1 MAVLRAYASLR
12 ADPALIRLLVGE
24 FVSSIGDWLYLVA
37 ILVVVYERSNDATI
51 LGIVGAARVLPYVFF
66 SVPAGY
72 IADHYDRRL
81 VLLSTDIARGSI
93 MVALAILVA
102 VDAPLVA
109 IVGLAILATC
119 FSSFFGPTIGAFLP
133 TLVGDESRLGPAN
146 SAWASLDNIAF
157 IVGPAVGG
165 LLIAASG
172 LSLAFALNAVSFA
185 IVAVILWR
193 LPSGARNPAAAADA
207 RAPAG
212 GSAEGDGIPAPSDG
226 TGESGATRQPPVSD
240 DTSRPGPERGYVLPL
255 IGLGTLNVVGS
266 FAFGGLSVL
275 TVVLAGSVFGSGE
288 SATGYLN
295 AAIGVG
301 GVVGAIVA
309 GGLVLRRSLAPAL
322 VAGAV
327 ILAVGLAALGVVGSL
342 APALVGM
349 AVASLGSI
357 TVEVVDATIFQRVVP
372 DAIRGRA
379 LGAIATVAMLAYSGG
394 AFAVPALSGPI
405 GVSGI
410 LIGSAVAVLIAAA
423 FAGVTIG
430 SAGTRAADPDE
441 DVLRRVAGLPVF
453 AGVGPARFEAILA
466 RRRIHEVGAGEAIIR
481 QGDPADRFFVI
492 LDGEFDVSRSEAP
505 GAPAEHL
512 RTLGVDDV
520 FGELGLL
527 TGEPRS
533 ATVAARTDGR
543 LLELEGSD
551 FLELVGSGPD
561 LSSRLLGLYRGAPAS
576 SLRGISPAGK
586 DS

>member
-1 MAVLRAYASLR
+1 AGAPVETT
-12 ADPALIRLLVGE
+12 GE
-24 FVSSIGDWLYLVA
+24 TG
-37 ILVVVYERSNDATI
+37 
-51 LGIVGAARVLPYVFF
+51 P
-66 SVPAGY
+66 
-72 IADHYDRRL
+72 
-81 VLLSTDIARGSI
+81 STGH
-93 MVALAILVA
+93 
-102 VDAPLVA
+102 
-109 IVGLAILATC
+109 T
-119 FSSFFGPTIGAFLP
+119 
-133 TLVGDESRLGPAN
+133 
-146 SAWASLDNIAF
+146 
-157 IVGPAVGG
+157 
-165 LLIAASG
+165 
-172 LSLAFALNAVSFA
+172 
-185 IVAVILWR
+185 
-193 LPSGARNPAAAADA
+193 AADVD
-207 RAPAG
+207 R
-212 GSAEGDGIPAPSDG
+212 
-226 TGESGATRQPPVSD
+226 T
-240 DTSRPGPERGYVLPL
+240 PGPDRGYVLPL